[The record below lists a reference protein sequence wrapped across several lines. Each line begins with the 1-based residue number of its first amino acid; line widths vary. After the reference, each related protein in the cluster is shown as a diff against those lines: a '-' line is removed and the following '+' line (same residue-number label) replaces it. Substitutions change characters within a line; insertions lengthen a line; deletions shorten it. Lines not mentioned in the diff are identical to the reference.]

1 MYNLTT
7 FPVTS
12 PLSHLGFGEFYD
24 EKGLHFFNG
33 FIMKKDFIYLIPSW
47 V

>member
-1 MYNLTT
+1 MHLSPKHIESLDSMYNLTT

-24 EKGLHFFNG
+24 EKGLPF
-33 FIMKKDFIYLIPSW
+33 L
-47 V
+47 